1 MILTAPRACVTLA
14 TICFVDSVIEFAGS
28 FADLINSLYDAW
40 RVTTGGFFGRR
51 PVPRQP
57 TGVPVL
63 GCGVYVREQAEA

>member
-14 TICFVDSVIEFAGS
+14 RICFVDSVMEFA
-28 FADLINSLYDAW
+28 DKINLLYDAW
-40 RVTTGGFFGRR
+40 RVTTGGIFGRR
-51 PVPRQP
+51 PIPRQP